1 MNNFEPNFNNET
13 KVTVPQYSSDN
24 TVLTRNFLGGILS
37 SIALFIQ
44 TFADWR
50 LPTEMRDIKPLI
62 PALQS
67 NWLLMHVSIMIL
79 SYAALLIGSVLH
91 QLMLAMPRLT
101 MKMKFGSMQ
110 LKS

>member
-1 MNNFEPNFNNET
+1 MWGLVGFFLFIFLNFEPNFNNET

-67 NWLLMHVSIMIL
+67 NWLLMHVSIMIF
-79 SYAALLIGSVLH
+79 SYATLFVKTIINFSQPISH
-91 QLMLAMPRLT
+91 
-101 MKMKFGSMQ
+101 SN
-110 LKS
+110 